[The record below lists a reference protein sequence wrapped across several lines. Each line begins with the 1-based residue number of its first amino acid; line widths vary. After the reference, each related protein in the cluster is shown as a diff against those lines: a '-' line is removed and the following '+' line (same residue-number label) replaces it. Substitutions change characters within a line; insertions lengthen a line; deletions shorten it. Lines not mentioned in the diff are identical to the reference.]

1 MFKQDS
7 VEFRAASN
15 LAKDLDCYRIG
26 HQQAGT
32 NFCLPVRSNLEM
44 SENQKTTSR
53 FRLAT
58 SALISFEG
66 ILVLSGGAFLIVES
80 FISEAKNPDALLVEI
95 LFAIL
100 AGLGLLFAALGIKRK
115 KRYGYSPALLA
126 NFIAFAVSFYLRDAD
141 RILLANLLA
150 LISAVSVISII
161 LLSRPTSKV

>member
-1 MFKQDS
+1 
-7 VEFRAASN
+7 
-15 LAKDLDCYRIG
+15 
-26 HQQAGT
+26 
-32 NFCLPVRSNLEM
+32 M
-44 SENQKTTSR
+44 SENQKSTSK

-66 ILVLSGGAFLIVES
+66 ILILCGGAFLIVES
-80 FISEAKNPDALLVEI
+80 FISKVKNPDALLVEI

-100 AGLGLLFAALGIKRK
+100 AGLGLLFAARGIKRK

-150 LISAVSVISII
+150 LLSAVAVISII
-161 LLSRPTSKV
+161 LLSRPTSKS

>member
-1 MFKQDS
+1 
-7 VEFRAASN
+7 
-15 LAKDLDCYRIG
+15 
-26 HQQAGT
+26 
-32 NFCLPVRSNLEM
+32 M
-44 SENQKTTSR
+44 SENQKTTSK

-66 ILVLSGGAFLIVES
+66 ILILCGGAFLIVES
-80 FISEAKNPDALLVEI
+80 FISKVKNPDALLVEI

-100 AGLGLLFAALGIKRK
+100 AGLGLLFAARGIKRK

-150 LISAVSVISII
+150 LLSSVAVVSII
-161 LLSRPTSKV
+161 LLSRPTSKS

>member
-1 MFKQDS
+1 
-7 VEFRAASN
+7 
-15 LAKDLDCYRIG
+15 
-26 HQQAGT
+26 
-32 NFCLPVRSNLEM
+32 M
-44 SENQKTTSR
+44 SENQKSTSK

-66 ILVLSGGAFLIVES
+66 ILILCGGAFLIVES
-80 FISEAKNPDALLVEI
+80 FISKVKNPDALLGEI

-100 AGLGLLFAALGIKRK
+100 AGLGLLFAARGIKRK

-150 LISAVSVISII
+150 LISTVAVISII
-161 LLSRPTSKV
+161 LLSRPTSKS

>member
-1 MFKQDS
+1 
-7 VEFRAASN
+7 
-15 LAKDLDCYRIG
+15 
-26 HQQAGT
+26 
-32 NFCLPVRSNLEM
+32 M
-44 SENQKTTSR
+44 SENQKSTSK

-66 ILVLSGGAFLIVES
+66 ILILCGGAFLIIES
-80 FISEAKNPDALLVEI
+80 FISKVKNPDALLVEI

-100 AGLGLLFAALGIKRK
+100 AGLGLLFAARGIKRR

-150 LISAVSVISII
+150 LLSSVAVISII
-161 LLSRPTSKV
+161 LLSRPTSKS

>member
-1 MFKQDS
+1 
-7 VEFRAASN
+7 
-15 LAKDLDCYRIG
+15 
-26 HQQAGT
+26 
-32 NFCLPVRSNLEM
+32 M
-44 SENQKTTSR
+44 SENQKSTSK

-66 ILVLSGGAFLIVES
+66 ILILCGGAFLIVES
-80 FISEAKNPDALLVEI
+80 FISKVKNPDALLVEI

-100 AGLGLLFAALGIKRK
+100 AGLGLLFAARGIKRK

-150 LISAVSVISII
+150 LLSVVAVISII
-161 LLSRPTSKV
+161 LLSRPTSKS

>member
-1 MFKQDS
+1 
-7 VEFRAASN
+7 
-15 LAKDLDCYRIG
+15 
-26 HQQAGT
+26 
-32 NFCLPVRSNLEM
+32 M
-44 SENQKTTSR
+44 SENQKSTSK

-66 ILVLSGGAFLIVES
+66 ILILCGGAFLIIES
-80 FISEAKNPDALLVEI
+80 FISKVKNPDALLVEI

-100 AGLGLLFAALGIKRK
+100 AGLGLLFAARGIKRR

-150 LISAVSVISII
+150 LISTVAVISII
-161 LLSRPTSKV
+161 LLSRPTSKS

>member
-1 MFKQDS
+1 
-7 VEFRAASN
+7 
-15 LAKDLDCYRIG
+15 
-26 HQQAGT
+26 
-32 NFCLPVRSNLEM
+32 M
-44 SENQKTTSR
+44 SENQKSTSK

-66 ILVLSGGAFLIVES
+66 ILILCGGAFLIVES
-80 FISEAKNPDALLVEI
+80 FISKVKNPDALLVEI

-100 AGLGLLFAALGIKRK
+100 AGLGLLFAARGIKRK

-150 LISAVSVISII
+150 LLSSVAVISII
-161 LLSRPTSKV
+161 LLSRPTSKS